1 MSKKYVNG
9 QYIDITQ
16 EELEQMQIEQRKYE
30 VQEKHRPLTESEVNT
45 MLIKAQVNTVEIDDQ
60 ISVRMKDY
68 YPTWTECIGKEVNQG
83 FKFTYQGKLYKVL
96 QSHTMQEN
104 YIPGTGTESLYS
116 RIDEEHDGDLY
127 DPIPYEGNM
136 ALENGKYYTQSNV
149 VYLCNRDTG
158 NPVYNQ
164 LSDLVGLYVEVVN
177 I

>member
-1 MSKKYVNG
+1 MKKV
-9 QYIDITQ
+9 IDGVMYDLTD
-16 EELEQMQIEQRKYE
+16 EEIVINRKYE
-30 VQEKHRPLTESEVNT
+30 VQEKHRPLTESEVNA

-136 ALENGKYYTQSNV
+136 ELYLDKFYTQNGILYICTRS
-149 VYLCNRDTG
+149 TG
-158 NPVYNQ
+158 TPVYNA
-164 LSDLVGLYVEVVN
+164 LADLIDIYVEVVESN
-177 I
+177 

>member
-1 MSKKYVNG
+1 MRVYENG
-9 QYIDITQ
+9 VYREATDSEIS
-16 EELEQMQIEQRKYE
+16 ELQIMRRKYE
-30 VQEKHRPLTESEVNT
+30 VQEKHRPLTESEVNV

-96 QSHTMQEN
+96 QTHTMQEN

>member
-1 MSKKYVNG
+1 MKKCVNG
-9 QYIDITQ
+9 EFIEMTEEEI
-16 EELEQMQIEQRKYE
+16 EELQTEQRKYE
-30 VQEKHRPLTESEVNT
+30 VYEKHRQLTPDEVNQ
-45 MLIKAQVNTVEIDDQ
+45 MLIKAQINSVEIDDQ

-136 ALENGKYYTQSNV
+136 VLENGKYYTQSNV